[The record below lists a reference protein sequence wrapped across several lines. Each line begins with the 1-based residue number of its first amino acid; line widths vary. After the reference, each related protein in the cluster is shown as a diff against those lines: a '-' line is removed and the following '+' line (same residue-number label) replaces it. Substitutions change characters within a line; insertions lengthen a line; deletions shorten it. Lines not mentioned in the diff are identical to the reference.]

1 MYQDLSTCQV
11 EGNLKCIF
19 GSSLRPLRALN
30 KDISAASKMLLN
42 GVRLCYRQSPYRLL
56 KMQEICL
63 QFLFQPSLSAPS
75 PTLQFYYTTTIN
87 NLPHPIILAA
97 AACCTNTGSGAW
109 SCGASGSIREKQ
121 KYSMWCQN
129 LKGAQCS
136 EPVKSRMPS
145 IWFIWKKTKTFQL
158 PGRKLVWFL

>member
-11 EGNLKCIF
+11 EGNLKRIS

-30 KDISAASKMLLN
+30 MDISAASKMLLN
-42 GVRLCYRQSPYRLL
+42 GVRLRYRQSPYRLL

-75 PTLQFYYTTTIN
+75 PKLYYYYTTTIN

-109 SCGASGSIREKQ
+109 SCGASESIRGKE
-121 KYSMWCQN
+121 KYSMWS
-129 LKGAQCS
+129 KFERTKPGALS
-136 EPVKSRMPS
+136 
-145 IWFIWKKTKTFQL
+145 L
-158 PGRKLVWFL
+158 